1 MPRVPTYDNFQT
13 APNALPQ
20 TQLRSPDMPDV
31 AGAQLRDLSQNLGRA
46 GDAAG
51 RIALDMQT
59 EANQLRVDD
68 AINRAKEAALKLTY
82 DKDLGFTNQ
91 RGINALE
98 RSSGKPLADEYTDTL
113 RDQVSQIAEGLG
125 NDAQKQAF
133 AMRSNDVLTSFR
145 GSAIKHEADQFREYA
160 RSVREGT
167 ISNRMNEIGLNY
179 NNPQVID
186 EAVTSIRAATY
197 DQARLLGRSAEWAE
211 AQARK
216 MTSNAHKVALSA
228 ALEKNDIG
236 YADAYLKKYAKDMD
250 ADDILRAQGLITKE
264 MDSRIAL
271 TVASDVMRRV
281 SPRIVTSDAD
291 RAFNVAIKTES
302 GGRQFAADGKTPLTS
317 PKGAIGVAQVMPTT
331 APEAA
336 KLAGLPW
343 DEQRYKTD
351 AAYNEALG
359 RAYFQRQLQDFG
371 GNLSQAYAAYN
382 AGPGAT
388 REAIK
393 KAETAEKGLRQSA
406 PALSAAIDAYNAKV
420 TSFNAAPTAA
430 AKKDIDVEAA
440 RIAAEKKRI
449 ESLDPNWLAY
459 LPKETQDYVAKN
471 IAAYGAG
478 EGQYQRPT
486 LQDVHDAV
494 RAKTGT
500 TSPQRLKLALD
511 EATRQYEDAGK
522 AIKQREDE
530 GVANA
535 MRAVIQNGGRF
546 SDLPISVR
554 AAIPAKEVDN
564 VMNFAQRIA
573 KGDNTTNLALYQKLA
588 TDQNYLRNLSDNDFF
603 RLRSQLNESD
613 FKHFAAERTN
623 LLTGQKGN
631 PAEDLNTQAINAVLA
646 DRLHT
651 LDIDPT
657 PKDGSSDAMRVGALR
672 KFVRESILASQS
684 VAGKKFT
691 DAEVE
696 KHIDGL
702 FAKSQDFR
710 TTFLGIGT
718 GKTSQRLL
726 TMAAGDIP
734 GEIKDKLK
742 ADFKAAGVPK
752 PTDADLLGAYWQLK
766 FAKP

>member
-1 MPRVPTYDNFQT
+1 MPKVPTYDDFQT
-13 APNALPQ
+13 APNTLPQ
-20 TQLRSPDMPDV
+20 AQFRLPDMPDV
-31 AGAQLRDLSQNLGRA
+31 AGAQLQNLSQNLGRA
-46 GDAAG
+46 GDAAS

-133 AMRSNDVLTSFR
+133 SMRSNDLLTTFR

-160 RSVREGT
+160 ISVREGT

-197 DQARLLGRSAEWAE
+197 DQARLLGKSAEWAE

-271 TVASDVMRRV
+271 TVASDVMRQV

-291 RAFNVAIKTES
+291 RAFNIAIKTES

-371 GNLSQAYAAYN
+371 GNLAQAYAAYN

-393 KAETAEKGLRQSA
+393 TAQSKGG
-406 PALSAAIDAYNAKV
+406 
-420 TSFNAAPTAA
+420 
-430 AKKDIDVEAA
+430 E
-440 RIAAEKKRI
+440 
-449 ESLDPNWLAY
+449 WLAY

-471 IAAYGAG
+471 LNAYGAG

-494 RAKTGT
+494 RAKIGT
-500 TSPQRLKLALD
+500 ASPQRLKLALD

-535 MRAVIQNGGRF
+535 MRAVIENGGRF

-573 KGDNTTNLALYQKLA
+573 KGDDTTNLALYQKLA

-603 RLRSQLNESD
+603 RLRSQLSESD
-613 FKHFAAERTN
+613 FKHFAAERTS

-631 PAEDLNTQAINAVLA
+631 PAEDLNTQAINTVLA

-651 LDIDPT
+651 LDINPH
-657 PKDGSSDAMRVGALR
+657 PKPGDDKENMRVGAIR

-684 VAGKKFT
+684 VVGKKFT

-726 TMAAGDIP
+726 TMTVGDIP
-734 GEIKDKLK
+734 GDVQDKLK

-766 FAKP
+766 FAKR